1 MTTDLEQLPLELN
14 ERSAL
19 EVAYGRDLYWI
30 GKKLQTQASVLI
42 ECEKQL
48 IPFVF
53 MTLRGQMRDA
63 GIQLE
68 YLDGRKIPG
77 SEGENPAPSILRAML
92 AQVTHWVRNASEQR
106 ILVLPHLDLL
116 VSSSSQNEGLT
127 TEARELI
134 PLLYE
139 NPRIVFLAFKDPNFS
154 FSKVIQNL
162 FPAQRKL
169 IGIDRS
175 CLSKLVTQREAR
187 KFPKDFNFNR
197 LYQYV
202 SGLNPVRIRQILS
215 RLEGIDFPDN
225 PDKVF
230 SQLREMTLDSE
241 MEIPLVDMQT
251 DLGGYTSVKDKIQE
265 EILGILKYRDGIEDE
280 EELDRID
287 SIIPKG
293 IIFWGPPGTGKTY
306 FAKAIA
312 HALNATIL
320 IVSGPELKSM
330 WVGQSEENIR
340 KIFFKA
346 RQSAPSIIVFDE
358 LDSFAG
364 SRSKL
369 STTEVNHSMVNQ
381 LLTEMDGFRKEE
393 LVFVI
398 GTTNFVSSLD
408 AALLRPGRF
417 EMKLEIPYPEEKD
430 RLEILQIYIRKM
442 NLPLSEEQVQYMAI
456 QTGEMT
462 DPMTG
467 TSYTGDHL
475 YSACRFLK
483 RLQIR
488 ENKSSFEKA
497 EIHLALRGGEQKRK
511 LSDEE
516 RNVVAYH
523 EAGHAVVALCLKD
536 ASPVE
541 RISVDSDYAEALGYM
556 KQEER
561 KNKFMVTKRQLLA
574 DLIVLMGGREAE
586 LLIFNDLSS
595 GSENDIFR
603 ANYLV
608 TEMVSRWGMSEAF
621 GVQIVPEREMSA
633 DALARRDAAVG
644 DILEKAR
651 LRARQILEQRI
662 ELVKALGE
670 TVLIEKVMERER
682 ISEFLDEHAPGQKLN
697 LSEEIT
703 LWQN

>member
-1 MTTDLEQLPLELN
+1 MSVELEQLPLELN

-77 SEGENPAPSILRAML
+77 SDGENPAPSILRAML
-92 AQVTHWVRNASEQR
+92 AQVTHWVRNANEQR

-241 MEIPLVDMQT
+241 MEMPLVDMQD
-251 DLGGYTSVKDKIQE
+251 DLGGYTAVKNKIQE
-265 EILGILKYRDGIEDE
+265 EILGILKYRDEVEDE

-430 RLEILQIYIRKM
+430 RLEILQIYKRKM
-442 NLPLSEEQVQYMAI
+442 GLPLSEEQIQYMAI

-488 ENKSSFEKA
+488 ENKSSFQKA

-511 LSDEE
+511 LSEEE

-595 GSENDIFR
+595 GSENDIYR

-621 GVQIVPEREMSA
+621 GVQIIPEREMSA
-633 DALARRDAAVG
+633 DALAKRDAAVG

-651 LRARQILEQRI
+651 LKARQILEQRI

-670 TVLIEKVMERER
+670 AVIAQKVMERES
-682 ISEFLDEHAPGQKLN
+682 IANFLEKHAPGQKLN
-697 LSEEIT
+697 LSEEIKT
-703 LWQN
+703 CQN

>member
-1 MTTDLEQLPLELN
+1 MTLIIDNLPLEID
-14 ERSAL
+14 EKTAL
-19 EVAYGRDLYWI
+19 ETAYNRDLYWI
-30 GKKLQTQASVLI
+30 SKKLQSKASVLI

-53 MTLRGQMRDA
+53 MVLRKQMKDF

-77 SEGENPAPSILRAML
+77 ADSDNPAPSILRAML
-92 AQVTHWVRNASEQR
+92 AQVTHWVRNANEER
-106 ILVLPHLDLL
+106 ILVIPHLDLL
-116 VSSSSQNEGLT
+116 VANSSQGEGLT

-139 NPRIVFLAFKDPNFS
+139 NPRIVFLAFQDPNFAL
-154 FSKVIQNL
+154 SKVIQNL
-162 FPAQRKL
+162 FPAKRKL
-169 IGIDRS
+169 LGIDRS
-175 CLSKLVTQREAR
+175 CLPALITQRDAR
-187 KFPKDFNFNR
+187 KFPANFNFNK

-202 SGLNPVRIRQILS
+202 SGLNPVRVRQILS
-215 RLEGIDFPDN
+215 RIEGIDFPQSSDN
-225 PDKVF
+225 VF
-230 SQLREMTLDSE
+230 VQLREMTLDSE
-241 MEIPLVDMQT
+241 MELPSVDL
-251 DLGGYTSVKDKIQE
+251 DRDVGGYAAVKKKIHE
-265 EILGILKYRDGIEDE
+265 EILGILKYRDQIQDE
-280 EELDRID
+280 SELSRID

-330 WVGQSEENIR
+330 WVGKSEENIR

-417 EMKLEIPYPEEKD
+417 EMKLEIPFPEEQD
-430 RLEILQIYIRKM
+430 RLEILNIYHQKM
-442 NLPLSEEQVQYMAI
+442 NLPLTEEQINYLSS

-467 TSYTGDHL
+467 SSFTGDHL
-475 YSACRFLK
+475 YSACRYLK

-488 ENKSSFEKA
+488 ENRSSYDKNDL
-497 EIHLALRGGEQKRK
+497 HLALRGGDQKRK
-511 LSDEE
+511 LSEEE
-516 RNVVAYH
+516 RHVVAYH

-536 ASPVE
+536 ASPVQ
-541 RISVDSDYAEALGYM
+541 RISVDSDYAEALGYI

-595 GSENDIFR
+595 GSENDIHR

-608 TEMVSRWGMSEAF
+608 SEMVSRWGMSEAF
-621 GVQIVPEREMSA
+621 GVQIIAEGEMSA
-633 DALARRDAAVG
+633 EVLSKRDQAVG

-651 LRARQILEQRI
+651 QKARQILEQRI
-662 ELVKALGE
+662 ELVKQLGE
-670 TVLIEKVMERER
+670 TVLNEKVMERER
-682 ISEFLDEHAPGQKLN
+682 IAEFLKMHAPGQTLN
-697 LSEEIT
+697 ISKEF
-703 LWQN
+703 

>member
-1 MTTDLEQLPLELN
+1 MTLDIQSLPTEID
-14 ERSAL
+14 EKAAL
-19 EVAYGRDLYWI
+19 EAAYNRDLYWVS
-30 GKKLQTQASVLI
+30 KKLQSKASVLI

-53 MTLRGQMRDA
+53 IALRKQMRDL
-63 GIQLE
+63 GIKLE
-68 YLDGRKIPG
+68 YLDGREVPG
-77 SEGENPAPSILRAML
+77 SDESPSSVLRGML
-92 AQVTHWVRNASEQR
+92 AQITHWVRNASEER
-106 ILVLPHLDLL
+106 ILVIPHLDLL
-116 VSSSSQNEGLT
+116 VANSSQGEGLT

-139 NPRIVFLAFKDPNFS
+139 NPRVVFLAFQDPNFAL
-154 FSKVIQNL
+154 SKVIQNL
-162 FPAQRKL
+162 FPAKRKL
-169 IGIDRS
+169 LGIDRK
-175 CLSKLVTQREAR
+175 CLSALITQREAR
-187 KFPKDFNFNR
+187 KFPRDFNFNK

-202 SGLNPVRIRQILS
+202 SGLNPVRIRQILT
-215 RLEGIDFPDN
+215 RLEGIDFPEDSEN
-225 PDKVF
+225 VF

-241 MEIPLVDMQT
+241 MEIPSVDL
-251 DLGGYTSVKDKIQE
+251 DNDVGGYASVKKKIHE
-265 EILGILKYRDGIEDE
+265 EILGILNYRDQVQDE
-280 EELDRID
+280 SELSRID

-312 HALNATIL
+312 NALNATIL

-369 STTEVNHSMVNQ
+369 SSTEVNHSMVNQ

-417 EMKLEIPYPEEKD
+417 EMKLEIPFPEEQD
-430 RLEILQIYIRKM
+430 RLDVLKIYKEKM
-442 NLPLSEEQVQYMAI
+442 KLPLTEEQITYMAY
-456 QTGEMT
+456 QTGEMS

-467 TSYTGDHL
+467 TAFTGDHL
-475 YSACRFLK
+475 YSACRYLK

-488 ENKSSFEKA
+488 ENRDSFDKA
-497 EIHLALRGGEQKRK
+497 DVHLALRGGELKRK
-511 LSDEE
+511 LSEEE

-523 EAGHAVVALCLKD
+523 EAGHAVIALCLKD

-541 RISVDSDYAEALGYM
+541 RISVDSDYAEALGYI

-595 GSENDIFR
+595 GSENDIHR

-608 TEMVSRWGMSEAF
+608 NEMVSRWGMSEAF
-621 GVQIVPEREMSA
+621 GVQIIANGEMSA
-633 DALARRDAAVG
+633 EALSKRDLAVA

-651 LRARQILEQRI
+651 QKARQILEQRLD
-662 ELVKALGE
+662 LVKALGE
-670 TVLIEKVMERER
+670 TVLSEKVLERER
-682 ISEFLDEHAPGQKLN
+682 IMEFLEKHAPGQTLN
-697 LSEEIT
+697 ISKEISA
-703 LWQN
+703 WQS